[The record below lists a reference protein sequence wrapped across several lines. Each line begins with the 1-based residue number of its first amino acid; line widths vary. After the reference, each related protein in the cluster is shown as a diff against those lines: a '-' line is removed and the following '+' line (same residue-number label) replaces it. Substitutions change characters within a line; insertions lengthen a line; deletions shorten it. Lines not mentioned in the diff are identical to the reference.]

1 MKIRH
6 TLVCA
11 ALAGSLLV
19 APTAQAAD
27 GTGRGLNEDQRA
39 AVAQLETSTTVSTP
53 ATTAATRVT
62 TASGLADTAAT
73 AATAATRSK
82 RLTLYRG
89 SFLMWARDTMNW
101 SYNGTKVT
109 SSSLSQEAGYVFPNV
124 SKKKGVKRY
133 EATSKTHKWRGNYTI
148 GAGIVTPWGDV
159 RVYGADYSTDWKVQ
173 HNGAGSGRWN

>member
-27 GTGRGLNEDQRA
+27 GTGGGLNEDQRA
-39 AVAQLETSTTVSTP
+39 AVAQLETPTTVSTP
-53 ATTAATRVT
+53 ATTA
-62 TASGLADTAAT
+62 SGLAD
-73 AATAATRSK
+73 TAATRSK

-101 SYNGTKVT
+101 SYNGTKVA

-159 RVYGADYSTDWKVQ
+159 KVYGADYSTDWKVQ